1 MNESVV
7 AIPWPHLALA
17 FIPVAAVLF
26 IYYRW
31 SMEHGTALYAVLRM
45 LVQLLAIGYV
55 LTYIFEADSAYL
67 VLVVLIVMVTASSW
81 IALRTI
87 APTRRKELYL
97 HALVALTLS
106 GAFVLFLVSQ
116 LVLSSQP
123 WYQPNQVIPLAGM
136 VFANAMNSVSLSIER
151 LEAETQRGVA
161 YEKARVIAL
170 NAAMIPVINSLFAV
184 GVVLLPG
191 MMTGQILSGVSPLI
205 AVRYQIM
212 VMCMIFGASGL
223 ATALFL
229 VLVKKSY
236 QTRTPK
242 YDE

>member
-1 MNESVV
+1 MNTISESVSI
-7 AIPWPHLALA
+7 IPLTHLALA
-17 FIPVAAVLF
+17 FIPVFGVIF

-45 LVQLLAIGYV
+45 LVQLLLIGYV
-55 LTYIFEADSAYL
+55 LTYIFDSDSAYIVL
-67 VLVVLIVMVTASSW
+67 IVLVVMVTVSSW

-87 APTRRKELYL
+87 SPTRRKRLYSHTFL
-97 HALVALTLS
+97 ALSLS
-106 GAFVLFLVSQ
+106 GGFVLFLVSQ
-116 LVLSSQP
+116 LVLTSQP

-136 VFANAMNSVSLSIER
+136 IFANAMNSVSLAIER
-151 LEAETQRGVA
+151 LEAETERGLA

-184 GVVLLPG
+184 GIVLLPG

-236 QTRTPK
+236 QNTRT
-242 YDE
+242 